1 VIAIDGSFG
10 EGGGQIIRTAVAL
23 SAVTGI
29 DISINNIR
37 VNRPQPG
44 LKAQHLTAVRTAAAL
59 THADVT
65 GLELGSKSVIFRPKG
80 IFGGYYNVDIGTA
93 GSITLLLQCL
103 MPTAAMSPET
113 VTLDIIGG
121 TDVAWSPPIDYLSNV
136 LMPVL
141 TSMGLDCS
149 IHIQKRGY
157 YPRGG
162 GSVRVVINPSELTG
176 IDLKKRS
183 CDIVGISHSSNLPE
197 HVVQR
202 QADAAAEALEGAGY
216 SSSID
221 LETTNNVSTG
231 SGITLWSGNMGGSA
245 LGKRGLPAEKVG
257 RAAAREIIIELD
269 SGADV
274 DVYLADQLIPYMGL
288 AGVGSFTVRE
298 ISKHTSTNIWVVE
311 QFLKIKFKIKT
322 ENNLYKIYL

>member
-65 GLELGSKSVIFRPKG
+65 GLELGSTSVIFRPKG
-80 IFGGYYNVDIGTA
+80 IFGGHYNVDIGTA